1 MLAFKRNQVEE
12 AISAVLAPKAQGPT
26 SELRTR
32 IKRLLD
38 ADRALGVQP
47 RSSNQALANFAF
59 YSAES
64 PGSGVEVQF
73 SGYEA
78 FALLTGLQILEHGW
92 PQGLVVSILRRV
104 RPDLEKKHDRIL
116 KLDEKK
122 LFDEAEL
129 RAKARPGDFAF
140 GNTAPVLLT
149 ILSKPGAATSPD
161 SEPLAYSIH
170 NGGDE
175 VMNWIAKVAGRK
187 HGPFTMFELVT
198 PAHNLAKALSQS
210 EPRSRGRGR

>member
-1 MLAFKRNQVEE
+1 M
-12 AISAVLAPKAQGPT
+12 
-26 SELRTR
+26 
-32 IKRLLD
+32 
-38 ADRALGVQP
+38 
-47 RSSNQALANFAF
+47 
-59 YSAES
+59 
-64 PGSGVEVQF
+64 EVQF